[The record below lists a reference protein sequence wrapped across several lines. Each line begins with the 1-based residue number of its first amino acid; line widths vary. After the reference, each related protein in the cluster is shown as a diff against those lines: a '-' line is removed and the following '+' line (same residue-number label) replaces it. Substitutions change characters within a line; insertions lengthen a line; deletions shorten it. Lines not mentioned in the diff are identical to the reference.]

1 MTFAR
6 LRIMSKVAMNSRPYK
21 ITERMMD
28 CLFLDL
34 AKSLVVISTQRI
46 MYAMRYKMSTQ
57 T

>member
-6 LRIMSKVAMNSRPYK
+6 LRIMSKVAMNRRPYK

-28 CLFLDL
+28 CLFLDF

-46 MYAMRYKMSTQ
+46 RYAMRYKMSTQ